1 MGMPASQFKPYY
13 GGGGGP
19 ADPDP
24 LQNENLK
31 KARVSAGELTG
42 VEA

>member
-1 MGMPASQFKPYY
+1 MGVPASGFKPHQ
-13 GGGGGP
+13 GML

-24 LQNENLK
+24 LQDENLK
-31 KARVSAGELTG
+31 KHRVLAGELTG